1 MRNFIL
7 LFLLLIYNPIFSQIN
22 SSKKLLLYGS
32 ISNTTDTSITI
43 NNLIVLLGSSEE
55 DNITICVTSGVGI
68 GYRVASLSPPNSD
81 WTGKDI
87 IIETVYVD
95 KLKSYHT
102 SGKYGTWGFS
112 QPALTPDGHT
122 LYFLTKENNQKNGIS
137 SNNKDIICAVQKA
150 TKVINIKDENEKLD
164 KINNI
169 ICNSSEYMFI
179 REYLI
184 WELNKIRSNNTCI
197 EIKKREIITSYIDNK
212 KIPLYIRLK
221 AHDFYPASHDYLK
234 YYHLLY
240 DLKQTPDTHYSKYKN
255 LDNYKSNIQDYKE
268 YYQRELLKKIEEEN
282 NIIEIIKQKLN
293 K

>member
-1 MRNFIL
+1 MKKNILLLLFLIIYNPLFSQNDIRDIL
-7 LFLLLIYNPIFSQIN
+7 LFGQIN
-22 SSKKLLLYGS
+22 KV
-32 ISNTTDTSITI
+32 TDSSITL
-43 NNLIVLLGSSEE
+43 NNLQVLNGFYDKDE
-55 DNITICVTSGVGI
+55 ITIKLSWTMTL
-68 GYRVASLSPPNSD
+68 LSPISD
-81 WTGKDI
+81 DWIGKYI

-102 SGKYGTWGFS
+102 SGKYGTWGCS

-122 LYFLTKENNQKNGIS
+122 LYFLTIENNKKNGIS
-137 SNNKDIICAVQKA
+137 SNTEDIIPAVQKA

-179 REYLI
+179 REYFI

-221 AHDFYPASHDYLK
+221 ARDFYPASHDYLK

-240 DLKQTPDTHYSKYKN
+240 DLKQTPDTHHSKYKN
-255 LDNYKSNIQDYKE
+255 LDNYKSDIENYKE
-268 YYQRELLKKIEEEN
+268 YYKRELLKKIEEEN
-282 NIIEIIKQKLN
+282 NIVEIIKQKLN